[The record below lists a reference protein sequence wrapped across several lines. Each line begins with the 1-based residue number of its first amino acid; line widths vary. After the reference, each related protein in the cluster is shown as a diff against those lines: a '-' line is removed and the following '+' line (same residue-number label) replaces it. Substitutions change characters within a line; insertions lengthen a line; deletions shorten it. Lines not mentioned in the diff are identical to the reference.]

1 MDAET
6 VKNSKDLA
14 AAQSGRHAVQL
25 LRFAARLDAVPGA
38 MAHVAQALQQAGYPH
53 GAVARAELIV
63 EELFR
68 NSVLH
73 GYADGDGGVRDGD
86 HGVWLGVHGGRLH
99 YEDAAPPF
107 DPLTQGPAAPDP
119 AVPLERQAVGGI
131 GLLLIRQLGSAI
143 AYEYSDGRNRIAI
156 TLAAGADQE
165 SCRI

>member
-6 VKNSKDLA
+6 VKNSKDLTA
-14 AAQSGRHAVQL
+14 AHAGHHAVHL
-25 LRFAARLDAVPGA
+25 LRFPARLDAVPSA
-38 MAHVAQALQQAGYPH
+38 MAHVAQALQQAAYAP

-73 GYADGDGGVRDGD
+73 GYGGDHREPGQGD
-86 HGVWLGVHGGRLH
+86 HGVWLGVHEGRLH

-107 DPLTQGPAAPDP
+107 NPLTQGPAAPDP
-119 AVPLERQAVGGI
+119 AVPLELRAVGGI

-143 AYEYSDGRNRIAI
+143 AYEYSDGRNRIAV
-156 TLAAGADQE
+156 TLTAGADQE